1 MDSRSRFELGGPE
14 LSDSRFEE
22 LVNAHGRHVLNVALR
37 TVRDAE
43 MAKDVYQEVFLAI
56 WRRWPQYTGPV
67 HWGRYLYR
75 VTVRKALELARGRR
89 PAMVDWDDCE
99 PQSSAADP
107 DASLRLEDLQRK
119 LTESLARLP
128 KHQADVFVLSRIEGL
143 EHAEIAEI
151 LGCTQNNVR
160 VSLHRA
166 VRQLAEE
173 MNDYLD

>member
-1 MDSRSRFELGGPE
+1 

-22 LVNAHGRHVLNVALR
+22 LVNTHGRHVLNVALR

-56 WRRWPQYTGPV
+56 WRRWPTYAGPV

-75 VTVRKALELARGRR
+75 VTVRKALELARSRR
-89 PAMVDWDDCE
+89 PGAVDRDDCE
-99 PQSSAADP
+99 PLSTSAGP
-107 DASLRLEDLQRK
+107 DANLRLEDLQRK
-119 LTESLARLP
+119 LTESLAKLP
-128 KHQADVFVLSRIEGL
+128 QHQADVFVLSRIEGL
-143 EHAEIAEI
+143 DHAEIAEI

-166 VRQLAEE
+166 VKQLAHE
-173 MNDYLD
+173 MSDYLD